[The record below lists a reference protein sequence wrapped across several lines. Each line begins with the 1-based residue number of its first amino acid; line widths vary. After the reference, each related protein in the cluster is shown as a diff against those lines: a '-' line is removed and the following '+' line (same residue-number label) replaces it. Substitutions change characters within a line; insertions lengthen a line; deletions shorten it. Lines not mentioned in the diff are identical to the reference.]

1 MNLLVNIVSR
11 TLECPAAF
19 IGIMDDS
26 SMWVKASV
34 GLDERITHI
43 PRDGCVCAHTV
54 LQDCTMIVDDT
65 SADKHF
71 HAGGDTVGSNSMRY
85 YAGTPI
91 RVRGHGIGVVCAL
104 DTKPHAT
111 TTDAMKSTLEAV
123 ANIVSEVLEQ
133 RVAADGTMNSPADVR
148 AGGGLSCYRR
158 RPEHTYVDLHASL
171 HGLNLLPPS
180 RQAASTSDT
189 NSIDKTHPSSYLQR
203 QYAYRITSA
212 MDYFHQLQRSTW
224 TDQNADTDLTNNGS
238 ISTFELYSKGK
249 RFTRSIMKMTGDCQH
264 VATHI
269 LNYEDALLYQQL
281 FQHASDRRELSEQT
295 WLDSVI
301 LHPSFSPSD
310 EDNLRVLTHRR
321 EYPDG
326 SNVVVAVSENNPEQV
341 SEKDLMFGWFIVPC
355 NRGDDE
361 SFATV
366 SCITAQ
372 SFRSQ
377 PIDQNLS
384 LDLLRRLNQKL
395 AMARFFHLPSD
406 APCIKPSA
414 LRIKLP
420 PAAAGNQ
427 NTLEGVNSVSSSD
440 DSGLDLHS
448 SERDSTVANTSGSVD
463 YASRNTC
470 TFQPEDNRAAL
481 VAIHQSGQTSE
492 LNQNEQMLLD
502 LLDKTISTQ
511 EILAQRQNEMAG
523 VLDTH
528 GDQLQRLSVALERV
542 EALLALKKLARKAK
556 QASTTA

>member
-1 MNLLVNIVSR
+1 MGGPGVLARDGSQRRVRLQSLQMMYFLEGGLLMVGNLLQTDDWVNDGLRTHCSVCVQQFLPFRRRHHCRTCGEVVCAGCSSQRAIRLTDMNVECETRVCTFCIIRATDTSIKANEAALRETSVEPQRLSAVSVLSLASAPAVRPDKRLTLMSAESELTTGSVVQLWPQPLPINETARLRVARHSTIRAPEADPTMNLLVNIVSR

-26 SMWVKASV
+26 S
-34 GLDERITHI
+34 I
-43 PRDGCVCAHTV
+43 
-54 LQDCTMIVDDT
+54 
-65 SADKHF
+65 
-71 HAGGDTVGSNSMRY
+71 
-85 YAGTPI
+85 
-91 RVRGHGIGVVCAL
+91 
-104 DTKPHAT
+104 
-111 TTDAMKSTLEAV
+111 
-123 ANIVSEVLEQ
+123 
-133 RVAADGTMNSPADVR
+133 
-148 AGGGLSCYRR
+148 
-158 RPEHTYVDLHASL
+158 
-171 HGLNLLPPS
+171 
-180 RQAASTSDT
+180 
-189 NSIDKTHPSSYLQR
+189 
-203 QYAYRITSA
+203 
-212 MDYFHQLQRSTW
+212 
-224 TDQNADTDLTNNGS
+224 
-238 ISTFELYSKGK
+238 
-249 RFTRSIMKMTGDCQH
+249 
-264 VATHI
+264 
-269 LNYEDALLYQQL
+269 
-281 FQHASDRRELSEQT
+281 
-295 WLDSVI
+295 
-301 LHPSFSPSD
+301 
-310 EDNLRVLTHRR
+310 
-321 EYPDG
+321 
-326 SNVVVAVSENNPEQV
+326 ENNPEQV